1 MHAKCAE
8 RARNTRGTTWEL
20 GSVSRKSRT
29 LFGAEK
35 PFVKLRPACSVKLV
49 FSYIVKGIKI
59 KIPGKFRPSWR
70 LRFEDA
76 KKIISPE
83 MGPKSFGT
91 FEKRVPYWPDQPVS
105 KCNVSLLPNWKS
117 SISSSLNRRVALAR
131 KCSLFDKDWC
141 AAFAHFPILT
151 DEIHD

>member
-1 MHAKCAE
+1 MQNVQSAHG
-8 RARNTRGTTWEL
+8 TRVGPRENWGL
-20 GSVSRKSRT
+20 FSSRKSRT
-29 LFGAEK
+29 LIGPEK
-35 PFVKLRPACSVKLV
+35 PFIKLRPACSVKR
-49 FSYIVKGIKI
+49 IKI
-59 KIPGKFRPSWR
+59 KIPVKFRASRR

-76 KKIISPE
+76 KKIMSPE

-91 FEKRVPYWPDQPVS
+91 FEKRIPYWPDQPVS

-117 SISSSLNRRVALAR
+117 SISSSLNSRVALAR